1 MCCWPQRTE
10 FGEGEKPCTL
20 RPGKACSPT
29 QVRKSSVLLEILIC
43 YSQEIKLSGS

>member
-29 QVRKSSVLLEILIC
+29 QVRKSPVF
-43 YSQEIKLSGS
+43 KDPLSTKEVHKR